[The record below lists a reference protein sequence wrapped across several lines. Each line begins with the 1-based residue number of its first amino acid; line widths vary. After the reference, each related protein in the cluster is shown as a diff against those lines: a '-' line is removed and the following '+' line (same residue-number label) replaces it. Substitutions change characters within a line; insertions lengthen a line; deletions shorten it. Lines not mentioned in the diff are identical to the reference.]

1 MERLLEL
8 YKEVS
13 AYPRTCD
20 LSKQQKEVVF
30 EFFRE
35 FNKHLRLKRSGSIC
49 NRYGIVDHAR
59 KYLTAHGL
67 I

>member
-1 MERLLEL
+1 MERLVQL

-13 AYPRTCD
+13 EYPRTCD
-20 LSKQQKEVVF
+20 LTKEQKATVF

-49 NRYGIVDHAR
+49 NRYGIVNHAQ
-59 KYLTAHGL
+59 KFLTAHGL